1 MNNFV
6 DITVVDLPFSK
17 EEINLQK
24 EIKSLSRLIE
34 QKQKEMEQKEKERN
48 QLSIN
53 KITNL
58 LSKNATKLCIGDV
71 IYNFNTEETFVVIS
85 VNPLNISII

>member
-6 DITVVDLPFSK
+6 GTTVVDLPFSK

-24 EIKSLSRLIE
+24 EIESLSRLIE

-58 LSKNATKLCIGDV
+58 LSKNATKFCIGDV
-71 IYNFNTEETFVVIS
+71 IYNFNTKEIFVVIS